1 MAEYFDIQDNILL
14 SYHCDYPF
22 QKSVIIPDG
31 VTTIAENAFSDWTT
45 IPETLVIPESV
56 TKVENNDFRY
66 PLLWII
72 YAGNKYT
79 LYYLISNRS
88 EAVRMIVEKKLN
100 ANLPREGKFII
111 LMQMLVFYPENKK
124 MIDYLRRKSFTAK
137 ETFQY
142 LIEENQ
148 PKLAKILL
156 DKNIFRMKRQIDAL
170 IQYANQ
176 KKAYEI
182 QLLLTDYKFR
192 HIDFKPPEDKLKL

>member
-31 VTTIAENAFSDWTT
+31 VTAIAENAFSEWGIWAD
-45 IPETLVIPESV
+45 TLVIPETV
-56 TKVENNDFRY
+56 QKIENNDFRY

-79 LYYLISNRS
+79 LYHVYYRS
-88 EAVRMIVEKKLN
+88 EAIRMIVEKKLN
-100 ANLPREGKFII
+100 ADLSHEEKFRI

-124 MIDYLRRKSFTAK
+124 MLDYLRRKNFTAK
-137 ETFQY
+137 DTFQY
-142 LIEENQ
+142 LIENNQ

-176 KKAYEI
+176 QKAYEI

-192 HIDFKPPEDKLKL
+192 HINFEPPENKLKL